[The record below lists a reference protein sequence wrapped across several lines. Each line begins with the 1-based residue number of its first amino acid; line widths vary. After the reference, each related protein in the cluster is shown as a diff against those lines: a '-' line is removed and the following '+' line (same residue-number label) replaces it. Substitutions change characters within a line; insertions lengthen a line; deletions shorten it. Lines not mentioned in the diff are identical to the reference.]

1 MVKVAHSFPT
11 ARCKS
16 CGALGYKALAH
27 ADGTFGMECCLGGRV
42 KFESA
47 ECGNP
52 SNGDGGSDDD
62 GDGVPRNASEIA
74 RFPASANSDASCSCL
89 MQLKHL
95 QFVRAEIA
103 MLRTGS
109 GSIPKGAIAVRS
121 EGELRA
127 VPLFHRS
134 MTPMRFP
141 LLFPL
146 GGDTVE
152 TALLVGSG
160 GAIFILAAAGT
171 GKTTVLKTCINNARA
186 KGHIVLATAASA
198 IAAQLLPGGT
208 TFHRALNCP
217 VSINEGDS
225 LAFSVESDNAH
236 ARALRQ
242 TSMIV
247 VDEGPMLHRFC
258 WERRASK
265 LHANQH

>member
-1 MVKVAHSFPT
+1 MARLAVWHGVLPWWALQDFRT
-11 ARCKS
+11 AAEL
-16 CGALGYKALAH
+16 GANEVENAQLFIDADHRPVGAH
-27 ADGTFGMECCLGGRV
+27 ARTY
-42 KFESA
+42 
-47 ECGNP
+47 
-52 SNGDGGSDDD
+52 
-62 GDGVPRNASEIA
+62 NA
-74 RFPASANSDASCSCL
+74 PGCT
-89 MQLKHL
+89 
-95 QFVRAEIA
+95 EIA

-109 GSIPKGAIAVRS
+109 GSIPRGAIAVRS

-258 WERRASK
+258 WEAMDLSLRDLMQVNRPFGGILVVGSGDFRQIGK
-265 LHANQH
+265 CV